1 MAWIETTKAG
11 DIVKEQGMRIE
22 TITAAEDIKKG
33 NVVTLADGLIA
44 DITADELGPFGVA
57 IADIANGKEGEVA
70 VAPTVIYLLPGA
82 AGCTAFTY
90 VMSSEVTDEEG
101 RIVDLGATP
110 SFNEVVGVALEGAA
124 DGTAAVKVQLGY
136 M

>member
-33 NVVTLADGLIA
+33 QVVTLATGEVA
-44 DITADELGPFGVA
+44 DIAAAETGPFGVA
-57 IADIANGKEGEVA
+57 IADIDNGDDGEVA
-70 VAPTVIYLLPGA
+70 VAPTVIYVLPGA
-82 AGCTAFTY
+82 AGCTAFTHL
-90 VMSSEVTDEEG
+90 MPSEVADEMG
-101 RIVDLGATP
+101 RVVDVSTP
-110 SFNEVVGVALEGAA
+110 TFDEVVCVALETGA
-124 DGTAAVKVQLGY
+124 DGSTAIKAQLGY

>member
-33 NVVTLADGLIA
+33 QVVTLATGEVA
-44 DITADELGPFGVA
+44 DITAAETGPFGVA
-57 IADIANGKEGEVA
+57 IADIDNGEEGEVA
-70 VAPTVIYLLPGA
+70 VAPTVIYVLPGA
-82 AGCTAFTY
+82 AGCTAFTHL
-90 VMSSEVTDEEG
+90 MPSEAADEQG
-101 RIVDLGATP
+101 RVVDVSTP
-110 SFNEVVGVALEGAA
+110 TFDEVVCVSLEGAA
-124 DGTAAVKVQLGY
+124 DGSAAIKAQLGY

>member
-11 DIVKEQGMRIE
+11 DIVKEEGMRIE

-33 NVVTLADGLIA
+33 QVVTLASGEVA
-44 DITADELGPFGVA
+44 DIAAAETGPFGVA
-57 IADIANGKEGEVA
+57 IMDIDSGDEGQVA

-82 AGCTAFTY
+82 AGCTAFTH
-90 VMSSEVTDEEG
+90 VMPSEVADEMG
-101 RIVDLGATP
+101 RIVDVSTP
-110 SFNEVVGVALEGAA
+110 TFDEVVGVALETGA
-124 DGTAAVKVQLGY
+124 DGSAAVKVQLGY

>member
-33 NVVTLADGLIA
+33 QVVTLASGEVA
-44 DITADELGPFGVA
+44 DIAAAETGPFGVA
-57 IADIANGKEGEVA
+57 IMDIDSGDEGQVA

-82 AGCTAFTY
+82 AGCTAFTH
-90 VMSSEVTDEEG
+90 VMPSEVAAEMG
-101 RIVDLGATP
+101 RIVDVATP
-110 SFNEVVGVALEGAA
+110 TFDEVVGVALETGV
-124 DGTAAVKVQLGY
+124 DGSAAVKVQLGY

>member
-22 TITAAEDIKKG
+22 TITAGEDIKKG
-33 NVVTLADGLIA
+33 NVVTLVDGNIA
-44 DITADELGPFGVA
+44 DIAAAETGPFGVA
-57 IADIANGKEGEVA
+57 IMDIDSGEEGEVA

-82 AGCTAFTY
+82 AGCTAFTH
-90 VMSSEVTDEEG
+90 VMPSEVASEQG
-101 RIVDLGATP
+101 RIVDVSTP
-110 SFNEVVGVALEGAA
+110 TFDEVVGVALETGA
-124 DGTAAVKVQLGY
+124 DGSAAVKVQLGY

>member
-1 MAWIETTKAG
+1 MAWIETTDAG

-33 NVVTLADGLIA
+33 NVVTLADGNIA
-44 DITADELGPFGVA
+44 DITEAETGPFGVA
-57 IADIANGKEGEVA
+57 IEDIDSGEEGQVA

-82 AGCTAFTY
+82 AGCTAFTH
-90 VMSSEVTDEEG
+90 VMPSEVTDEEG
-101 RIVDLGATP
+101 RIVDVSTP
-110 SFNEVVGVALEGAA
+110 TFDEVVGVALETGTDGA
-124 DGTAAVKVQLGY
+124 TAVKVQLGY